1 MHSSLRV
8 LLGLAGIAITPI
20 AFATNGYFTH
30 GYGVQAQ
37 GTAGTAIALPQ
48 DALAIANNPA
58 GISSLGQR
66 ADIGAT
72 LFNPDRSASI
82 KGNAAGANGQ
92 YDGNSKEYFVI
103 PEFGYIQPLAH
114 DVTVGL
120 ALYGNGGMNTNY
132 KKNPYAA
139 FGNSGSAGVNLTQI
153 FLSPAVAWQFAEG
166 QSIGVS
172 ANLLYQRFSAT
183 GIQGFAGFSE
193 NGKALSD
200 QGNDSSTGI
209 GARLGWSGQL
219 GDKVTLG
226 ATWASKIKATRFKKY
241 EGLFAGQGDFDV
253 PENYG
258 IGIAYRPVPQLA
270 LSADVQRI
278 EYGDIKSVANP
289 FSVQSLGAGNIF
301 GSSNGV
307 GFGWNSIN
315 VYKLGAVYQYSP
327 ALTLR
332 AGYSHSDQP
341 VPASQTLLNILA
353 PGVIQDHASLG
364 ATWQVNQHSE
374 LSVAYTHGFK
384 NKVSGKNSIPANFG
398 GGEANLEMN
407 QHILALAYGYK
418 F

>member
-92 YDGNSKEYFVI
+92 YDGNGKEYFLI

-139 FGNSGSAGVNLTQI
+139 FGNSGSAGVNLAQI

-327 ALTLR
+327 ALILR

-353 PGVIQDHASLG
+353 PGVIQDHASIG
-364 ATWQVNQHSE
+364 ASWQVDQHSE

>member
-1 MHSSLRV
+1 MHSSLRI
-8 LLGLAGIAITPI
+8 LLGLAGIASTPL

-48 DALAIANNPA
+48 DTLAIANNPA
-58 GISSLGQR
+58 GINSLGQR
-66 ADIGAT
+66 VDIGAT

-82 KGNAAGANGQ
+82 TSNAAGANGQ

-139 FGNSGSAGVNLTQI
+139 FGNSGSAGVNLAQI
-153 FLSPAVAWQFAEG
+153 FLSPAVAWQFTEG

-209 GARLGWSGQL
+209 GARVGWSGQL

-226 ATWASKIKATRFKKY
+226 ATWASKINATRFKKY

-307 GFGWNSIN
+307 GFDWDSIN
-315 VYKLGAVYQYSP
+315 VFKLGAVYQYSP

-341 VPASQTLLNILA
+341 VPASQTLLNVLA
-353 PGVIQDHASLG
+353 PGIIQDHASIG
-364 ATWQVNQHSE
+364 ASWQVDQHSQ
-374 LSVAYTHGFK
+374 LSVAYTHGFT

-398 GGEANLEMN
+398 GGEADLEMN
-407 QHILALAYGYK
+407 QHLLAVAYGYK

>member
-1 MHSSLRV
+1 MRPSLRIMIA
-8 LLGLAGIAITPI
+8 LAGITSTPL
-20 AFATNGYFTH
+20 AFATNGYFSH
-30 GYGVQAQ
+30 AYGAQAQ

-58 GISSLGQR
+58 GIGSLGQR
-66 ADIGAT
+66 VDIGAT
-72 LFNPDRSASI
+72 VFNPDRTASI
-82 KGNAAGANGQ
+82 TGNGAGANGK
-92 YDGNSKEYFVI
+92 YDGNGKEYFVI

-114 DVTVGL
+114 DVTFGL
-120 ALYGNGGMNTNY
+120 AVYGNGGMNTNY

-139 FGNSGSAGVNLTQI
+139 FGNTGSAGVNLAQI
-153 FLSPAVAWQFAEG
+153 FLSPALAWQFAEG

-183 GIQGFAGFSE
+183 GIQGFSSFSE

-209 GARLGWSGQL
+209 GARVGWSGQL

-226 ATWASKIKATRFKKY
+226 VTWASKIKATRFKKY
-241 EGLFAGQGDFDV
+241 EGLFAEQGSFDV

-270 LSADVQRI
+270 ISADVQRI
-278 EYGDIKSVANP
+278 EYGDVKSVANP

-307 GFGWNSIN
+307 GFGWDSIH

-341 VPASQTLLNILA
+341 IASSQTLLNILA
-353 PGVIQDHASLG
+353 PGVIQDHASIG

-374 LSVAYTHGFK
+374 LSMAYTHGFN
-384 NKVSGKNSIPANFG
+384 NKVNGKNSIPANFG